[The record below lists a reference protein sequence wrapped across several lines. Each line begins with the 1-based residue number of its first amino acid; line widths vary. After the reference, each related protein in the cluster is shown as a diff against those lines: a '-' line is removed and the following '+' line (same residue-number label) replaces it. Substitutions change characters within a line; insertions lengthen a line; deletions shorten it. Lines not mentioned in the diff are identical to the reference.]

1 MIEVYTRSYHGK
13 IRTDVTYYFLINNR
27 GHKKFYQVVYEAISD
42 FSYEYSRYEV
52 ILNGRVE
59 NIGKIENDVYRYT
72 PVLFSET
79 KAHRRLSIL
88 AKFILFVIAVVNNTS
103 IYKLPEVVTYYHNG
117 VELQL
122 STNAFIKTAYELF
135 PLFEKVYKG

>member
-1 MIEVYTRSYHGK
+1 MIQVYNKIYNGK
-13 IRTDVTYYFLINNR
+13 IMTEISYYFLLNVR
-27 GHKKFYQVVYEAISD
+27 GAKKYYEVVYEMLSD
-42 FSYEYSRYEV
+42 AGYEFSRYTV
-52 ILNGRVE
+52 TLKGKIN
-59 NIGKIENDVYRYT
+59 NTAKIENDVYRYT

-135 PLFEKVYKG
+135 PFFEKVYKG